1 MNYVGLGGIVA
12 TAEARHAA
20 CSIQVA
26 PCSWEN
32 LMAIP
37 NNRSLARPAK
47 DEWGVYDPQQA
58 GLAALFQRLDTK
70 DAQPTSPAS
79 RLSMRVAAPA
89 PPAAATTPPPLREP
103 K

>member
-1 MNYVGLGGIVA
+1 M
-12 TAEARHAA
+12 AEARHVA

-26 PCSWEN
+26 PCSWGKP
-32 LMAIP
+32 MAIT

-70 DAQPTSPAS
+70 DAPPTSPAS
-79 RLSMRVAAPA
+79 RLSMRVATPAAPA
-89 PPAAATTPPPLREP
+89 TAPSRPPLREP
-103 K
+103 NK

>member
-1 MNYVGLGGIVA
+1 M
-12 TAEARHAA
+12 
-20 CSIQVA
+20 
-26 PCSWEN
+26 

-70 DAQPTSPAS
+70 DAHVTTPAS
-79 RLSMRVAAPA
+79 RLSMRPAAAAPA
-89 PPAAATTPPPLREP
+89 AMATRPPLRDS
-103 K
+103 KK